1 MLKVKQLVLAGL
13 LLAAII
19 VLVRFVSIQTPILRI
34 SFGFIPFILA
44 GWLLGPVWGAAIGV
58 ASDLL
63 GMLLFPT
70 SGFFPGFTLNALL
83 EGLVYGLFLYGR
95 PVDRRLFVRLVISI
109 LLVHLVIQLALNT
122 LWLSIMLKRAFI
134 PLMATRVVT
143 NVVRFPIELVTMFF
157 LMRLIEKPVDKYL
170 WNEPFA
176 DTGDE
181 GEGGHDE
188 DRAVPVTPYPQEAP
202 AGLSTADIPADS
214 AKPSDQ

>member
-1 MLKVKQLVLAGL
+1 MGAQGTLDEISTSNEIMWTNPRRFLMPEVKKLVLAGL

-34 SFGFIPFILA
+34 SLGFIPFILA
-44 GWLLGPVWGAAIGV
+44 GWLLGPVWGAVIGV

-83 EGLVYGLFLYGR
+83 EGLIYGLFLYGK
-95 PVDRRLFVRLVISI
+95 PVNRRLFVRLVVSI
-109 LLVHLVIQLALNT
+109 LVVHLVVQLALNT

-143 NVVRFPIELVTMFF
+143 NVARFPIELVAMFF
-157 LMRLIEKPVDKYL
+157 LMRLIEKPVNKYL
-170 WNEPFA
+170 RSESFI
-176 DTGDE
+176 DTDNDAGVSGDAE
-181 GEGGHDE
+181 RQGS
-188 DRAVPVTPYPQEAP
+188 R
-202 AGLSTADIPADS
+202 
-214 AKPSDQ
+214 